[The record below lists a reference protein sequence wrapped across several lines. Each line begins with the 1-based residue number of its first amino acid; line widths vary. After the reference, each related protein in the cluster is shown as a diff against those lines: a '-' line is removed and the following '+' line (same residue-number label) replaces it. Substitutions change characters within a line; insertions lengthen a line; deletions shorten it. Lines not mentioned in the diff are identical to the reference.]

1 VEDLYAG
8 IIVFQ
13 FTGNQQCIDWRI
25 NFDKQIVEKEK
36 AVNKIFCFR
45 KRQNT

>member
-25 NFDKQIVEKEK
+25 NFDKQIVEKET
-36 AVNKIFCFR
+36 VFCFR
-45 KRQNT
+45 KRQNTW